1 MNYSSSCIK
10 VLDLEGRL
18 LEMDE
23 DGQELLGIDDFETVR
38 GSYWPDFWKGGDRE
52 SALAA
57 IATARAGT
65 PARFTGFFTTL
76 HGAPKWW
83 DVVVTPL
90 PGEAETPSK
99 LLAVSRD
106 ITDQRRSE
114 GYFRFLADIGTSLD
128 GSFDSDETLRQI
140 ADAIVRTVADYC
152 LFDMVDDDGR
162 VRRVVCAHRGQVP
175 VEVIERLM
183 EANPVGTPDR
193 PVAIALRTRE
203 PVLVRE
209 HDGTGGGGEKIADLR
224 QALGITTIV
233 TVPMMRGDRA
243 IGTLSLASG
252 RGYDYDQNDV
262 SLAEEIGRRVASSLL
277 HARRYERELLV
288 ATTLQTAAIPRQLPI
303 VGGLSFDSIYVPAST
318 DANVGGDWYD
328 AFEIAGGQVVLTI
341 GDVMGHGLGAAV
353 TMGSIRQSM
362 RAAAMMQSEPTRI
375 LDIAD
380 RTLRLDDPEAL
391 ATALVAVL
399 DRKTRILRCA
409 LAGHPPPVLLR
420 DERVVSSP
428 FAPGGLMLG
437 LRTESEPETQIVALR
452 SGDLI
457 AFVTDGIL
465 EQSRDIRAGERAL
478 AEAIARPEVY
488 RSERPAHALHDAL
501 RLGASSDDV
510 AILTLRIE

>member
-23 DGQELLGIDDFETVR
+23 DGQQLLGIDDFEAFR
-38 GSYWPDFWKGGDRE
+38 GLYWPDFWKGGDRE
-52 SALAA
+52 AALVA
-57 IATARAGT
+57 IATARAGKA
-65 PARFTGFFTTL
+65 ARFTGFFTTL
-76 HGAPKWW
+76 YGSPKWW

-90 PGEAETPSK
+90 PGETGTPSK

-106 ITDQRRSE
+106 ITEQRRSE

-128 GSFDSDETLRQI
+128 GSLDSDETLRDI

-152 LFDMVDDDGR
+152 LFDMIDGDGR
-162 VRRVVCAHRGQVP
+162 VRRVVSAHRNEVP
-175 VEVIERLM
+175 RDVAQRLM
-183 EANPVGTPDR
+183 DADPVGTPDR
-193 PVAIALRTRE
+193 PVAIALRTRK
-203 PVLVRE
+203 PVVVRE
-209 HDGTGGGGEKIADLR
+209 NDGTGGGGEEIADLR
-224 QALGITTIV
+224 HALGITTII
-233 TVPMMRGDRA
+233 TVPMMRGNQA

-252 RGYDYDQNDV
+252 RGYDYDERDV

-288 ATTLQTAAIPRQLPI
+288 ATTLQAAAIPRRLPI
-303 VGGLSFDSIYVPAST
+303 VRGLSFDAIYVPAST
-318 DANVGGDWYD
+318 DATVGGDWYD
-328 AFEIAGGQVVLTI
+328 AFEIADGRVVLTI

-353 TMGSIRQSM
+353 TMGAIRQSM
-362 RAAAMMQSEPTRI
+362 RAAAMMQAEPTRI
-375 LDIAD
+375 LDTAD
-380 RTLRLDDPEAL
+380 RTLRLDDVRAL

-399 DRKTRILRCA
+399 DRETLTLSCA
-409 LAGHPPPVLLR
+409 LAGHPLPVLLR
-420 DERVVSSP
+420 DGTVSSP

-437 LRTESEPETQIVALR
+437 LRTPFEPPAQQIALQA
-452 SGDLI
+452 GDLI

-488 RSERPAHALHDAL
+488 RSERPARTLHEALL
-501 RLGASSDDV
+501 LGETSDDV
-510 AILTLRIE
+510 AILTLRIT